1 MQSLIAKDKIKRHI
15 LYLILPLVGLLF
27 SSYTISHHYSTK
39 MQSGETYRCN
49 INATFNCDAVANSPY
64 SELFNIP
71 LGVYGAAYFLLLL
84 VLLLIGLS
92 NTKSAHEHALAYTYS
107 NIAGTGVSLLLGVI
121 SQLHIKAYCITCIGV
136 YCVCFIQTLMLLL
149 QRQQFVFKGSFKAL
163 FQGLSTAALVMAAVI
178 ALHSFSK
185 PRIADMQT
193 AQQESTPQTVKTVQ
207 LPINKSRYVGNGEDY
222 RFGSDTA
229 KVKVVEFADF
239 QCPSCK
245 RLDQQLSVLK
255 KQFGDRVL
263 FVFKN
268 FPLDK
273 KCNKTMQHAGHP
285 LACEIATLARCAGE
299 AGKFWQYHDLAFAEQ
314 EQAKPTSPTNWAKQ
328 VGLSDQQIQTCKSSA
343 WIIDKIKEDVEL
355 GIESGVQGT
364 PALFINGRLFANAHN
379 LNALRTEIERVLTDV
394 QD

>member
-1 MQSLIAKDKIKRHI
+1 MQAFIAKDKIKRHI
-15 LYLILPLVGLLF
+15 LYLILPFIGLLF

-39 MQSGETYRCN
+39 MQSGEAYRCN

-71 LGVYGAAYFLLLL
+71 LGIYGAAYFLLLL
-84 VLLLIGLS
+84 VLLLIGIS
-92 NTKSAHEHALAYTYS
+92 NTKSAREHALAYTYS

-136 YCVCFIQTLMLLL
+136 YVVCLIQTVMLLI
-149 QRQQFVFKGSFKAL
+149 QHRQFVFRGSFKEL
-163 FQGLSTAALVMAAVI
+163 FQGLSTAALVLAAVI
-178 ALHSFSK
+178 ALHSFAR
-185 PRIADMQT
+185 PHIPTEVQT
-193 AQQESTPQTVKTVQ
+193 AQPEPLSQTVVQ

-222 RFGSDTA
+222 RFGADDA
-229 KVKVVEFADF
+229 KVKVIEFADF

-245 RLDQQLSVLK
+245 RLGEQLALLK
-255 KQFGDRVL
+255 KEFGDRVL

-273 KCNKTMQHAGHP
+273 KCNRTMQHAGHP

-314 EQAKPTSPTNWAKQ
+314 EQAKATSPANWAKQ
-328 VGLSDQQIQTCKSSA
+328 VGLSEQQIQTCKSSA

-355 GIESGVQGT
+355 GIEASVQGT

-379 LNALRTEIERVLTDV
+379 LNALRTEIERLLADA

>member
-1 MQSLIAKDKIKRHI
+1 MATLINKDKIKKHA
-15 LYLILPLVGLLF
+15 LYLLLPLVGLIF

-64 SELFNIP
+64 SELFNVP
-71 LGVYGAAYFLLLL
+71 LGIYGAAYFLLLL
-84 VLLLIGLS
+84 VLLGIGLS
-92 NTKSAHEHALAYTYS
+92 NTKSAHEHALAYTYA
-107 NIAGTGVSLLLGVI
+107 NITGTGVSLLLGVI
-121 SQLHIKAYCITCIGV
+121 SHLNIKAYCITCIGV
-136 YCVCFIQTLMLLL
+136 YCVCFLQTLLLIV
-149 QRQQFVFKGSFKAL
+149 QRRQFVFKGSIKDL
-163 FQGLSTAALVMAAVI
+163 IQGVSTAALVVAAVI
-178 ALHSFSK
+178 AIHSFTK
-185 PRIADMQT
+185 PVMPVQQQT
-193 AQQESTPQTVKTVQ
+193 QATTEQTLKTVQ

-229 KVKVVEFADF
+229 KVKVVEFVDF

-245 RLDQQLSVLK
+245 RLDQNLSELK
-255 KQFGDRVL
+255 KQFGERVL

-273 KCNKTMQHAGHP
+273 KCNKTMKHAGHP

-299 AGKFWQYHDLAFAEQ
+299 AGKFWPYHDLAFAEQ
-314 EQAKPTSPTNWAKQ
+314 EQAKTASPVSWAKQ
-328 VGLSDQQIQTCKSSA
+328 IGLSDQQIETCKSSA
-343 WIIDKIKEDVEL
+343 WIIEKIKEDVEL
-355 GIESGVQGT
+355 GIDVGVQGT

-379 LNALRTEIERVLTDV
+379 LAALRTEIERLLADA